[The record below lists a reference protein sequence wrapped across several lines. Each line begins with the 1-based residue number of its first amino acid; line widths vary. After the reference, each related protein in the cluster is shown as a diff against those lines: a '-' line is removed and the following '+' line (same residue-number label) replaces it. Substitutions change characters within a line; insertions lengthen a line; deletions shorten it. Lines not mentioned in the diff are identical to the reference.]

1 MFKVV
6 VDRVLDRSIADEL
19 VIMLKRGM
27 PDSMR
32 AYVEEYEE
40 DPLPPL
46 VIVGFGGGLQQWEFS
61 EPGVG
66 KPEMHV
72 LEYDLEGEPPERLA
86 AFADEIDAAA
96 NALEARHPTSE
107 WSLAGVR
114 NLRAGAAEFRVEAA
128 LGHTGSRYR

>member
-1 MFKVV
+1 MYRVV
-6 VDRVLDRSIADEL
+6 VDRILDRGIADGL
-19 VIMLKRGM
+19 AGMLRHGM
-27 PDSMR
+27 PASMR
-32 AYVEEYEE
+32 GYVEEYEE

-72 LEYDLEGEPPERLA
+72 LEYDVEGEPPERLA

-96 NALEARHPTSE
+96 DALEARHPTSE
-107 WSLAGVR
+107 YSLAGVR